1 MGAFRTNSAEMSSF
15 TKISSQI
22 PLPRRSYTGYGML
35 LCLFILA
42 MSVVTLLFNLTIHRT
57 HMHHESS
64 LHQTPSCD
72 LQFMKAKKVVLVS
85 HELSLSG
92 EKSKYNL
99 HCQKIQLDL
108 FGEVERSDSL
118 STKRTG
124 LKYLGSD
131 DMILPGSICCLI
143 AKAFQPSQGVH
154 CC

>member
-1 MGAFRTNSAEMSSF
+1 MGASRTSSAEMSSF

-42 MSVVTLLFNLTIHRT
+42 MSLVTLLFNLTIHQTRV
-57 HMHHESS
+57 HQESS

-99 HCQKIQLDL
+99 YCQEIQLDL
-108 FGEVERSDSL
+108 FGEVERSGDSL

-124 LKYLGSD
+124 LSYLGSD
-131 DMILPGSICCLI
+131 DMILPGSVCC
-143 AKAFQPSQGVH
+143 
-154 CC
+154 